1 MKPNIT
7 IVDYYNSFIKS
18 AKEDKIK
25 YTNHLNTLL
34 KLEKVFKDKITEDRD
49 LLASKYN
56 INYNIIDNVEIA
68 KYSSFYVMLTTLIK
82 TIDNIK
88 ESSAVYTLSRYIR
101 ILMNIENCKSNIEYT
116 EKRNTISKKQYK
128 EIVSKYYNKVH
139 EYILRGAAYR
149 YGNGLGTYK
158 VTNCELYKPLI
169 TIDYDATNK
178 NKKKLLEEGKEI
190 YSEKKAKWC
199 KEHNEE
205 YNVPDYRVFKTI
217 SNTYSFK
224 FCDSKYCP
232 DKYIDYDRTE
242 YVYVALR
249 KYGYEYVADNIC
261 KSEKDIYEL
270 PTDIRYKLICL
281 LHKYPTKSIQYERDE
296 KAERYK
302 RRANNSKNR

>member
-1 MKPNIT
+1 MKPEVT
-7 IVDYYNSFIKS
+7 ISDYYNSFIKS

-25 YTNHLNTLL
+25 YTNQLNTLL
-34 KLEKVFKDKITEDRD
+34 KLEEVFKNKTNEDRN

-68 KYSSFYVMLTTLIK
+68 KYNSFYITLTTLIK
-82 TIDNIK
+82 TIDDIK
-88 ESSAVYTLSRYIR
+88 ESSAVYTLSKYVR
-101 ILMNIENCKSNIEYT
+101 ILMNIENCKYNIEFA
-116 EKRNTISKKQYK
+116 EKRNTINKRQYRD
-128 EIVSKYYNKVH
+128 IVSNYYNKIH
-139 EYILRGAAYR
+139 EYILRGAAYK
-149 YGNGLGTYK
+149 YGYSLGTYK
-158 VTNCELYKPLI
+158 LTNYELYKPLI
-169 TIDYDATNK
+169 IMDYDATNK
-178 NKKKLLEEGKEI
+178 NRKKLIEEGKEL
-190 YSEKKAKWC
+190 YNEKKARWC

-232 DKYIDYDRTE
+232 DKYIDYERNE
-242 YVYVALR
+242 YVNAELR
-249 KYGYEYVADNIC
+249 HYGYEYVADNIC
-261 KSEKDIYEL
+261 KSERDIYEL

-281 LHKYPTKSIQYERDE
+281 LHKYPSKSIQYERDE